1 MDKFLALFNKYP
13 WTAIVILMHWIVTAL
28 VLVYDNGTVNVEH
41 VLGAAFIATIIYA
54 YIGFKVPQG

>member
-13 WTAIVILMHWIVTAL
+13 WTAVVILLHWIVTASIL
-28 VLVYDNGTVNVEH
+28 IYRSETVNVEQ
-41 VLGAAFIATIIYA
+41 VLGVAFLATIIYA

>member
-13 WTAIVILMHWIVTAL
+13 WTAVVILMHWMVTASIL
-28 VLVYDNGTVNVEH
+28 IYESDRIEVEQ
-41 VLGAAFIATIIYA
+41 VMGVAFIATIIYA

>member
-13 WTAIVILMHWIVTAL
+13 WTAVVILMHWIVTASIL
-28 VLVYDNGTVNVEH
+28 IYDSQTVKVEQ
-41 VLGAAFIATIIYA
+41 VMGVAFLATIIYA

>member
-13 WTAIVILMHWIVTAL
+13 WTAVVILLHWIATASIL
-28 VLVYDNGTVNVEH
+28 IYRSETINVEQ
-41 VLGAAFIATIIYA
+41 VLGVAFLATVIYA